1 MAGTFKF
8 ELVSPERVLLSEDVE
23 HVVLPG
29 VGGDLGVMQGHAP
42 LVVTLRPGMIS
53 VLDGSGAV
61 SRKIFVKDGFAEF
74 TPDTLNV
81 LAEQAVNLDG
91 AERSQIDGLIADAE
105 KDLADASDDD
115 KRFMANSALDAL
127 RAI

>member
-29 VGGDLGVMQGHAP
+29 IGGDMGVLAGHAP
-42 LVVTLRPGMIS
+42 FVTTLRRGVIT
-53 VLDGSGAV
+53 VLGGANP
-61 SRKIFVKDGFAEF
+61 RKIFVRDAFAEF

-81 LAEQAVNLDG
+81 LAEQALNLSG
-91 AERSQIDGLIADAE
+91 AEAGVMQGLIADAE
-105 KDLADASDDD
+105 KSLADAKDDD
-115 KRFMANSALDAL
+115 ERFLATSALDAL
-127 RAI
+127 RSA